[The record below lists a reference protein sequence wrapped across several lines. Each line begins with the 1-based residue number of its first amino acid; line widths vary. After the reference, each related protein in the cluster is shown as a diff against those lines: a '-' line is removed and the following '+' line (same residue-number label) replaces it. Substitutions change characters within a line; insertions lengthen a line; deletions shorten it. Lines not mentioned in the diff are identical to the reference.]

1 MNGVPAK
8 AIDKKTEWKEEDG
21 IRYRGT
27 DIVSVTVA
35 EGVTHIPDGA
45 FEGCASLER
54 IDLSDTLE
62 SIGKD
67 AFRGCSKLRV
77 PALPASLREIGEG
90 AFFGCTS
97 VEEFKADAEN
107 VSFKVRRK
115 ALYKGHTLIAYPAG
129 CADKEFDIPDD
140 TLCISDFAF
149 SGNPHINAIRLG
161 SKVRSVTAKA
171 FSGCR
176 KLSKIRVSAAN
187 DDYISLGDALYSD
200 SGKTLVFVPP
210 APRRLFVRLM
220 GVENLAPSCM
230 AECCNIDSIHLHD
243 CLETI
248 APDAFGDSCRPKKV
262 YVDTNF
268 DCGLPF
274 GIDMD
279 DMEIDSHSGGAIFR
293 RKRDGRYEFIGFM
306 PPSEERFDEFD
317 EPSVLMYGD
326 CEVEDSQFLPVKV
339 DDTSFSDIAGLE
351 DAKQAIYRSLILPAK
366 NLDLF
371 ERFGL
376 ETSTGVLLYGPPG
389 TGKTMLARA
398 VASEVDAKFYSI
410 KSSDIRNCYVG
421 GSEENIRKLFE
432 TARNDRRAVIFFDDF
447 DSLGRSRGNG
457 HEPWQSDLIDELL
470 VQMQGIEKHHGSLI
484 VLAATNRPWEID
496 SALMRSGRFSTH
508 IHVGLPNMD
517 AREIIIRNCISNAP
531 LADDVDLR
539 YVASRTEGYNGAD
552 VEEMCKAAKM
562 RRVCLID
569 AGDKTERITASD
581 FEYAL
586 STVHSSV
593 SRKDL
598 REIEQYRRTGRG
610 PDLEGDYTPTDG
622 ILPGYW

>member
-1 MNGVPAK
+1 MNDVSAK
-8 AIDKKTEWKEEDG
+8 AIDKITEWKEEN
-21 IRYRGT
+21 GT
-27 DIVSVTVA
+27 GYSKSDIVSVTIS

-45 FEGCASLER
+45 FEGCTSLEN
-54 IDLSDTLE
+54 INLPNTLE

-67 AFRGCSKLRV
+67 AFRGCSKLKL
-77 PALPASLREIGEG
+77 PSLPASLEEIGEG

-97 VEEFKADAEN
+97 VEEFRIDADN
-107 VSFKVRRK
+107 GSLRVRRK
-115 ALYKGHTLIAYPAG
+115 ALYSGNTLIAYPAG
-129 CADKEFDIPDD
+129 CADKEFDIPDG
-140 TLCISDFAF
+140 TVGISDLAF
-149 SGNPHINAIRLG
+149 CGNPHINTIRIG
-161 SKVRSVTAKA
+161 SKIKSVTARA

-176 KLSKIRVSAAN
+176 RLSKVRVSAAN
-187 DDYISLGDALYSD
+187 DDFLSAGDALYSD
-200 SGKTLVFVPP
+200 SGRTLVFVPP

-230 AECCNIDSIHLHD
+230 AECRNIDSIHLHD
-243 CLETI
+243 CLESV
-248 APDAFGDSCRPKKV
+248 APDAFGETCRPKKV

-274 GIDMD
+274 GISMD
-279 DMEIDSHSGGAIFR
+279 DVDVDPHCGGAIFR
-293 RKRDGRYEFIGFM
+293 RKRDGKYEFIGVM
-306 PPSEERFDEFD
+306 PPSERFDEFD
-317 EPSVLMYGD
+317 EPSVLIYGD
-326 CEVEDSQFLPVKV
+326 LEAEESQFSPVKV
-339 DDTSFSDIAGLE
+339 DDTGFGDIAGLE
-351 DAKQAIYRSLILPAK
+351 DAKDAIYRSLILPAK
-366 NLDLF
+366 NPDLF
-371 ERFGL
+371 DRFGL

-410 KSSDIRNCYVG
+410 KSSDIRDCYVG
-421 GSEENIRKLFE
+421 ESEENIRKLFE
-432 TARNDRRAVIFFDDF
+432 TARNDKRAVIFFDDF

-508 IHVGLPNMD
+508 IHVGLPNTD
-517 AREIIIRNCISNAP
+517 AREIIIRNSVSNVP
-531 LADDVDLR
+531 LADDVDMG

-562 RRVCLID
+562 RRICLID
-569 AGDKTERITASD
+569 AGDSTERITASD

-598 REIEQYRRTGRG
+598 REIEKYRRTGGG
-610 PDLEGDYTPTDG
+610 PDSEEDYVPAEER
-622 ILPGYW
+622 LPGYW

>member
-1 MNGVPAK
+1 MTEISAK
-8 AIDKKTEWKEEDG
+8 AIDKNTEWKEEDG
-21 IRYRGT
+21 TRYGKT
-27 DIVSVTVA
+27 DIVSVTIS

-45 FEGCASLER
+45 FEGCASLEN
-54 IDLSDTLE
+54 INLPNTLE

-67 AFRGCSKLRV
+67 AFRGCSKLRL
-77 PALPASLREIGEG
+77 PALPASLEEVGEG

-97 VEEFKADAEN
+97 VEEFKIDTDN
-107 VSFKVRRK
+107 KSLKVRRK
-115 ALYKGHTLIAYPAG
+115 ALYSGNTLIAYPAG
-129 CADKEFDIPDD
+129 CVDKEFEIPDG
-140 TLCISDFAF
+140 TVGISNLAF
-149 SGNPHINAIRLG
+149 CGNPHINTIRIG
-161 SKVRSVTAKA
+161 SKTKTVTAKA

-176 KLSKIRVSAAN
+176 RLSKVRVSAAN
-187 DDYISLGDALYSD
+187 DDFLSAGGALYSD
-200 SGKTLVFVPP
+200 SGRTLVFVPP
-210 APRRLFVRLM
+210 TPRRLFVRLI

-230 AECCNIDSIHLHD
+230 AECNIDSIHLHD

-248 APDAFGDSCRPKKV
+248 APDAFGETCRPKKV

-268 DCGLPF
+268 DCDLPF
-274 GIDMD
+274 GISMD
-279 DMEIDSHSGGAIFR
+279 GVDADEQCGGMIFR
-293 RKRDGRYEFIGFM
+293 RDRDGRYQLVGMM
-306 PPSEERFDEFD
+306 PAQERRFGELDE
-317 EPSVLMYGD
+317 SSLLMYGD
-326 CEVEDSQFLPVKV
+326 HDMEDSEFRPVKV
-339 DDTSFSDIAGLE
+339 EDTSFSDIAGLE
-351 DAKQAIYRSLILPAK
+351 DAKDAIYRSLILPAK
-366 NLDLF
+366 NPDLF
-371 ERFGL
+371 DRFGL

-410 KSSDIRNCYVG
+410 KSSDIRDCYVG
-421 GSEENIRKLFE
+421 ESEENIRKLFE
-432 TARNDRRAVIFFDDF
+432 TARNDKRAVIFFDDF

-508 IHVGLPNMD
+508 IHVGLPNKD
-517 AREIIIRNCISNAP
+517 AREVIIRNSMSNVP
-531 LADDVDLR
+531 LADDVDMG

-562 RRVCLID
+562 RRICLID
-569 AGDKTERITASD
+569 AGDGTERITASD

-598 REIEQYRRTGRG
+598 REIERYRRTGG
-610 PDLEGDYTPTDG
+610 DPNSEEDYVPAEGR
-622 ILPGYW
+622 LPGYW